1 MIKKFI
7 ESKLLYAKAVSIF
20 LISPIAY
27 FAPLGEWLILSLI
40 SISSLAYFLLDK
52 FKIHFK
58 YILFF
63 MSTIFI
69 VCLSYFW
76 SINQALTLKV
86 IGPVSGIILA
96 IFITLFISKHEKI
109 MGFERL
115 IGIPLIITSICILF
129 DLVLNTEIRS
139 TLAKIAGDEPTSLSG
154 NYGRG
159 IIVLNIIMPISMA
172 LFLNYK
178 NKLMAIVVFLLV
190 STITWIGPNETA
202 KITLICSYLSMIIIY
217 FLGPRVFY
225 YFGIVS
231 FAWILFIPIT
241 SIKFIPSISNFEYK
255 IEKNVPCAQ
264 LTRSAIV
271 HNFSYYYE
279 NKSKL
284 IIIDDDNLKS
294 VWNINTYSTKIKP
307 SELIEAYEKG
317 NTIVGESKHQGNDN
331 DICTKKQNWQELFS
345 LSSII
350 HRFLVWEYVGA
361 EILKKPLL
369 GNGIGTSRVIGQ
381 KVILKVPRSSMK
393 SESEEQFRFQE
404 IKGAIPLHPHNNFL
418 EIWLEL
424 GLIGIIMLLI
434 IWTRIIKYGINLRK
448 KSYYLGTGYCT
459 SIVSIF
465 IVANLSFGFFQA
477 WWMSTI
483 ALVFLII
490 INSVKSN

>member
-1 MIKKFI
+1 MIEKFI
-7 ESKLLYAKAVSIF
+7 KSKLLYAKVVSIF

-40 SISSLAYFLLDK
+40 SVSSLTYFLFDK

-63 MSTIFI
+63 MTTIFI
-69 VCLSYFW
+69 LCLSYFW
-76 SINQALTLKV
+76 SINQARTLEV

-109 MGFERL
+109 MGFEKL
-115 IGIPLIITSICILF
+115 IGIPLIITAICIFL
-129 DLVLNTEIRS
+129 DLVLNTEIRA

-202 KITLICSYLSMIIIY
+202 KITLICSYLSMTIIY

-231 FAWILFIPIT
+231 FAWILFIPII
-241 SIKFIPSISNFEYK
+241 SIKFIPSISNFEYR
-255 IEKNVPCAQ
+255 IEEKWPCEE

-271 HNFSYYYE
+271 HNLAYYYE
-279 NKSKL
+279 DKL
-284 IIIDDDNLKS
+284 KLVIIDNDKLKS
-294 VWNINTYSTKIKP
+294 IWKINTDSIKIIP
-307 SELIEAYEKG
+307 NELIEGYEKG
-317 NTIVGESKHQGNDN
+317 NRLD
-331 DICTKKQNWQELFS
+331 DICTKKQNWQELPS
-345 LSSII
+345 LSSIV
-350 HRFLVWEYVGA
+350 HRFLIWEYVGT

-369 GNGIGTSRVIGQ
+369 GNGLGTSRFIGQ
-381 KVILKVPRSSMK
+381 NVILKVPRSNIK
-393 SESEEQFRFQE
+393 SESEGQFRFQE

-424 GLIGIIMLLI
+424 GLIGIIILLI
-434 IWTRIIKYGINLRK
+434 IWIRIIKYGINIRK
-448 KSYYLGTGYCT
+448 KSYYLGTGFCT

-490 INSVKSN
+490 INSIKSSYYNK